1 MGERVHAFQKVL
13 VANRGEIALRV
24 MRACRELGVAT
35 IAVYG
40 AGELDA
46 PHVRYADEA
55 YRIPSD
61 QPIPYLD
68 IAALIE
74 VARRAN
80 AEAVHPGYGFLAENA
95 AFATA
100 CAEAGIV
107 FIGPPAPAMRVM
119 GDKVRARQAAIEAGV
134 PVVPGSDGPIDVD
147 GARAFGDANGYPIA
161 LKAAAGGGGRGF
173 RVAWQASEV
182 EGAYRGAAGEG
193 ARYFGDA
200 TVYAERYLDHPRH
213 IEVQV
218 FADTQGNVVSLG
230 ERDCSIQRRH
240 QKLIEESPSPA
251 IDQKLRHAMG
261 RTAVAL
267 ARSVDYLGAG
277 TVEYL
282 YQDGAFY
289 FLEMNT
295 RIQVEHPVTEMVT
308 GIDLVKEQ
316 IQVAAGEPLS
326 FEGDIEPRG
335 HAIECR
341 INAEDPFRAFAP
353 SPGTV
358 TTFRPPSG
366 FGIRID
372 SGAGDGHKV
381 LPEYDSLLAKL
392 IVWGRDR
399 EEAIARLRRALA
411 EFSVT
416 GTATTIP
423 FHRAVAGHPV
433 FQCGNFDTRFLER
446 HPDILQERPSTELA
460 TGTHLNGH
468 QRTAEEYVVEVAG
481 KRFDVRLYAPASK
494 TPSREPAIGRAR
506 SGSAVRHQHGEVT
519 SPIQGTVLTVAVQA
533 GDTVAAGELI
543 CVIEAMKMENEI
555 TAPQAGIVK
564 AVEVTPG
571 QAVRIGARLAIIDAP
586 K

>member
-1 MGERVHAFQKVL
+1 MGERVQAFQKIL
-13 VANRGEIALRV
+13 VANRGEIALRI
-24 MRACRELGVAT
+24 MRACRELGIAA

-46 PHVRYADEA
+46 PHVRYAEEA

-80 AEAVHPGYGFLAENA
+80 ADAVHPGYGFLAENA

-107 FIGPPAPAMRVM
+107 FIGPPASAMRVM
-119 GDKVRARQAAIEAGV
+119 GDKVRARHAAIEAGV
-134 PVVPGSDGPIDVD
+134 PVVPGSDGPVDID
-147 GARAFGDANGYPIA
+147 GARAFGEANGYPIA

-213 IEVQV
+213 IEIQV
-218 FADTQGNVVSLG
+218 FADTHGNVVSLG

-251 IDQKLRHAMG
+251 IDQALRQQMG

-282 YQDGAFY
+282 FQDGAFY

-316 IQVAAGEPLS
+316 IRVAAGEPLS
-326 FEGDIEPRG
+326 FDGGIEPRG

-341 INAEDPFRAFAP
+341 INAEDPFRGFAP

-366 FGIRID
+366 FGIRVD

-381 LPEYDSLLAKL
+381 LLEYDSLLAKL

-399 EEAIARLRRALA
+399 DEAIARLRRVLT
-411 EFSVT
+411 EFSIT
-416 GTATTIP
+416 GLATTIP

-433 FQCGNFDTRFLER
+433 FQRGTFDTRFLER
-446 HPDILQERPSTELA
+446 YPDILQAA
-460 TGTHLNGH
+460 TPPDLGGGTQVNGH

-494 TPSREPAIGRAR
+494 TPSRALVIGRAR
-506 SGSAVRHQHGEVT
+506 IGPVTRTQHGEVT
-519 SPIQGTVLTVAVQA
+519 SPIQGTVLSVAVESGATVEA
-533 GDTVAAGELI
+533 GALI

-555 TAPQAGIVK
+555 TAPHAGIVK

-571 QAVRIGARLAIIDAP
+571 QAVRIGTRLAVIDPPA
-586 K
+586 

>member
-1 MGERVHAFQKVL
+1 MGEWVHSFQKIL

-24 MRACRELGVAT
+24 MHACRELDIAAT
-35 IAVYG
+35 AVYG

-55 YRIPSD
+55 FRIRSD
-61 QPIPYLD
+61 KSIPYLD
-68 IAALIE
+68 IPALIE
-74 VARRAN
+74 IAQRAN
-80 AEAVHPGYGFLAENA
+80 VDAVHPGYGFLAENA

-107 FIGPPAPAMRVM
+107 FIGPPASAMHVM
-119 GDKVRARQAAIEAGV
+119 GDKVRARRAAIEAGV
-134 PVVPGSDGPIDVD
+134 PVVPGSDGPIDSD
-147 GARAFGDANGYPIA
+147 GARAFGDTNGYPIA

-193 ARYFGDA
+193 TRYFGDA

-218 FADTQGNVVSLG
+218 FADMHGNIASLG

-251 IDQKLRHAMG
+251 IGQELRHAMG

-267 ARSVDYLGAG
+267 ARSVGYLGAG
-277 TVEYL
+277 TVEFL
-282 YQDGAFY
+282 FQDGAFY

-316 IQVAAGEPLS
+316 IRVAAGEPLS
-326 FEGDIEPRG
+326 FDDDIEPRG

-358 TTFRPPSG
+358 TTFRAPSG
-366 FGIRID
+366 FGIRVD

-399 EEAIARLRRALA
+399 DEAIARLRRALA
-411 EFSVT
+411 EFSIA

-423 FHRAVAGHPV
+423 FHRAVAVNPV
-433 FQCGNFDTRFLER
+433 FQSGNFDTRFLER
-446 HPDILQERPSTELA
+446 HPEILQEPRSPELDSRA
-460 TGTHLNGH
+460 YLNGNE
-468 QRTAEEYVVEVAG
+468 RTAEEYVVEVAG
-481 KRFDVRLYAPASK
+481 KRFDVRLYAPAIKS
-494 TPSREPAIGRAR
+494 PSRVLSIGRAR
-506 SGSAVRHQHGEVT
+506 NGSGSRHQHGEVS
-519 SPIQGTVLTVAVQA
+519 SPIQGTVHSVAVQTGDAVTA
-533 GDTVAAGELI
+533 GDLI

-555 TAPQAGIVK
+555 TAPQAGIVH
-564 AVEVTPG
+564 AVEVAPG
-571 QAVRIGARLAIIDAP
+571 QAVRIGSRLAVIEPPA
-586 K
+586 